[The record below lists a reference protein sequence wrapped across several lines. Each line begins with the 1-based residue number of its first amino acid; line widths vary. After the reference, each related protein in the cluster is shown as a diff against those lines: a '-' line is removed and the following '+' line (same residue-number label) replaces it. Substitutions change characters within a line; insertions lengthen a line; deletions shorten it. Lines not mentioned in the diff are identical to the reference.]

1 MRFSSLA
8 RFATAQLTDD
18 VFKAMIFEA
27 GLRPNIHQAI
37 VAFPLVSYVDIVTR
51 SLTIE
56 AKEVV
61 LKKDRDAS
69 TPNNSVQVSSSQPH

>member
-18 VFKAMIFEA
+18 ILKAMIFEA
-27 GLRPNIHQAI
+27 WLRPNIRRAI
-37 VAFPLVSYVDIVTR
+37 AAFPLVSYADVVMR
-51 SLTIE
+51 SLAIE

-61 LKKDRDAS
+61 LKKDREARDRK
-69 TPNNSVQVSSSQPH
+69 SVV